1 MREILS
7 NLHKKSVPNPY
18 FYAMNPFNRYLLLF
32 LLAGWLA
39 AGCDS
44 PGDGTS
50 RHRGKVDP
58 AEGNAMQLRPD
69 LFVTGP
75 GTLDGCVGLYT
86 YDSLNV
92 AFDSLDVDKGRK
104 IFATKASSFAFL
116 RIHNRNIT
124 LQYDRAG
131 SGAVD
136 KKTFREVYRG
146 GEYTAILVTH
156 SLQAEG
162 ETIIATGTL
171 EIIRGSQHFKVK
183 IKGVSGC

>member
-1 MREILS
+1 M
-7 NLHKKSVPNPY
+7 NL
-18 FYAMNPFNRYLLLF
+18 FNRYLLLL
-32 LLAGWLA
+32 LLAGWFV

-44 PGDGTS
+44 PGDGTA
-50 RHRGKVDP
+50 RHRGKTDP
-58 AEGNAMQLRPD
+58 AEGNAAQLRPD

-131 SGAVD
+131 SGEVD
-136 KKTFREVYRG
+136 KKTVREVYRN

-162 ETIIATGTL
+162 ETILLSGTL
-171 EIIRGSQHFKVK
+171 EIIRGNQHFKVK
-183 IKGVSGC
+183 VKGVSGC